1 MPKKRPLA
9 AKKTKKNNQFKSWFS
24 FWGILFMLATLPVL
38 STWLKNRYQVT
49 VQDIILPIV
58 LALITTLIVAIL
70 FRKNYSENRLAAL
83 TSVVLLTLVL
93 NYNYEGRLE
102 SISPVINALNPF
114 QSSNAQTNNVI
125 TSLIFLVIL
134 FALAKLLYY
143 ILNRFLAKKK
153 WPEGELT
160 IGIVIVIAV
169 IFIIQAFSVSRAII
183 LEWPQFFYRPPKLA
197 GAPTNPTAKNK
208 PDIYYIVLDRYT
220 NQNILQD
227 QFNFD
232 NSNFTNFLDNNQF
245 YVNENADAN
254 YPYTT
259 MSIASTLNANY
270 LSDLVSKFGNAQ
282 EQILQPYHDSIR
294 YSSVITALKSLGYSY
309 DELGTWYETT
319 NVAPLAD
326 HVYQADR
333 QLNIFNRTITLD
345 EFPEDEFTSSLYY
358 RFILKG
364 LKIGQFNII
373 GYHIQSE
380 LDATTS
386 KLAIL
391 NNLANQPS
399 GGRFI
404 FAHILVPH
412 DPYYFNADGSLNSDS
427 GENNGGEQVKQ
438 KYINQ
443 VEFINSQMKTLVN
456 QINQKSNNQA
466 IIILQSDEGAYPTVF
481 NHQEFNGS
489 SSSEINAGNMLQWSD
504 DDLKMK
510 FGVLA
515 AYHLPGVGQT
525 DLKAAGNSVD
535 IFRLVLDHYFGYNL
549 PYLPECYYAYPN
561 GRVQPFRYENINVQL
576 TGQANSVCPAN
587 SDFNS
592 H

>member
-1 MPKKRPLA
+1 
-9 AKKTKKNNQFKSWFS
+9 
-24 FWGILFMLATLPVL
+24 MLATLPVL

-227 QFNFD
+227 QFNLTTPTLPIFWTIT
-232 NSNFTNFLDNNQF
+232 NFT
-245 YVNENADAN
+245 
-254 YPYTT
+254 
-259 MSIASTLNANY
+259 STKMPTL
-270 LSDLVSKFGNAQ
+270 
-282 EQILQPYHDSIR
+282 IIP
-294 YSSVITALKSLGYSY
+294 T
-309 DELGTWYETT
+309 
-319 NVAPLAD
+319 PPC
-326 HVYQADR
+326 
-333 QLNIFNRTITLD
+333 QLPQR
-345 EFPEDEFTSSLYY
+345 
-358 RFILKG
+358 
-364 LKIGQFNII
+364 
-373 GYHIQSE
+373 
-380 LDATTS
+380 
-386 KLAIL
+386 
-391 NNLANQPS
+391 
-399 GGRFI
+399 
-404 FAHILVPH
+404 
-412 DPYYFNADGSLNSDS
+412 
-427 GENNGGEQVKQ
+427 
-438 KYINQ
+438 
-443 VEFINSQMKTLVN
+443 
-456 QINQKSNNQA
+456 
-466 IIILQSDEGAYPTVF
+466 
-481 NHQEFNGS
+481 
-489 SSSEINAGNMLQWSD
+489 
-504 DDLKMK
+504 
-510 FGVLA
+510 
-515 AYHLPGVGQT
+515 
-525 DLKAAGNSVD
+525 
-535 IFRLVLDHYFGYNL
+535 
-549 PYLPECYYAYPN
+549 
-561 GRVQPFRYENINVQL
+561 
-576 TGQANSVCPAN
+576 
-587 SDFNS
+587 
-592 H
+592 